1 MYIKKIPTSSNNL
14 VVVDKK
20 GRMRDAILVFEKTEI
35 NFDLLNNN
43 KNNNQNEIVKDSSKD
58 DIASRFS
65 EAVKTLSQNSIDPT
79 QEEEEESN
87 RRKRRRKRKIKKK
100 KKK

>member
-1 MYIKKIPTSSNNL
+1 M
-14 VVVDKK
+14 VDKK

-43 KNNNQNEIVKDSSKD
+43 NQNEIVTDSSKD

-65 EAVKTLSQNSIDPT
+65 EAVKTLSQNSIDSK
-79 QEEEEESN
+79 EEEE
-87 RRKRRRKRKIKKK
+87 K
-100 KKK
+100 

>member
-1 MYIKKIPTSSNNL
+1 MNELGLDYTDCFQIKNVYKKIPTSSNNL

-43 KNNNQNEIVKDSSKD
+43 I
-58 DIASRFS
+58 
-65 EAVKTLSQNSIDPT
+65 
-79 QEEEEESN
+79 
-87 RRKRRRKRKIKKK
+87 IKMKL
-100 KKK
+100 